1 MDNERRKIN
10 MNTQTDWNIADDL
23 PENERLYVRVIHWT
37 GDSDLLIPA
46 TTTGTNTLLPANWID
61 GAYTLA
67 DAGDSVEGWE
77 MLRLPNGMR
86 VSVMSSYLEYYTKV
100 NPEKIYK
107 THLELDH
114 MNPFQFKDTSSAS
127 PQDEEI
133 VPEAPEWLN
142 NLCNRIDALEAEVEK
157 LSAWTINAHEV
168 IEEAL
173 EDYDLNAVIENAT
186 KSRFADLEE
195 KIEELDDDRRLKY
208 EVTAIVNDVI
218 DDHDFS
224 DAVQNE
230 IDGMDFKEMVQDEIK
245 NFDLKNIVMSVLS
258 EPEFVQSLAQAMNPI
273 IRQQVAKQLHATP
286 STPEYKDAYTG
297 WKRGKGWR

>member
-1 MDNERRKIN
+1 
-10 MNTQTDWNIADDL
+10 MNIQTDWNIADDL

-67 DAGDSVEGWE
+67 DAGDAVEGWE

-107 THLELDH
+107 THIELDNL
-114 MNPFQFKDTSSAS
+114 NPFQFKDTSSAS

-142 NLCNRIDALEAEVEK
+142 NLCNRIDALETQVE
-157 LSAWTINAHEV
+157 E
-168 IEEAL
+168 L
-173 EDYDLNAVIENAT
+173 EDSKASNSEMDMMI
-186 KSRFADLEE
+186 SR
-195 KIEELDDDRRLKY
+195 ELSNFDFSETIQDEIRGY
-208 EVTAIVNDVI
+208 
-218 DDHDFS
+218 DFS
-224 DAVQNE
+224 DVVQNE
-230 IDGMDFKEMVQDEIK
+230 IDDMDFKEMVQDEIK
-245 NFDLKNIVMSVLS
+245 NFDFKKIVMSLLS
-258 EPEFVQSLAQAMNPI
+258 EKEFTQSLAQAMSTM
-273 IRQQVAKQLHATP
+273 IRQQVMRQLHA
-286 STPEYKDAYTG
+286 SKAMEAPESSSI
-297 WKRGKGWR
+297 WKNARDLGKGWR

>member
-1 MDNERRKIN
+1 
-10 MNTQTDWNIADDL
+10 MNIQTDWNIADDL

-67 DAGDSVEGWE
+67 DAGDAVEGWE

-142 NLCNRIDALEAEVEK
+142 NLCNRIDALEAKVKTLEEYTEDITPAVE
-157 LSAWTINAHEV
+157 NV
-168 IEEAL
+168 L
-173 EDYDLNAVIENAT
+173 EDYDFNYKVREA
-186 KSRFADLEE
+186 
-195 KIEELDDDRRLKY
+195 LDDLDLGEKVQ
-208 EVTAIVNDVI
+208 EAIDEIDHEEMVRDVI
-218 DDHDFS
+218 ARYDF
-224 DAVQNE
+224 
-230 IDGMDFKEMVQDEIK
+230 
-245 NFDLKNIVMSVLS
+245 KNIVMSIIES
-258 EPEFVQSLAQAMNPI
+258 PEFVHMIQNTL
-273 IRQQVAKQLHATP
+273 RQQATRFVNSEKTLKEIWDGNLP
-286 STPEYKDAYTG
+286 LYYRD
-297 WKRGKGWR
+297 KGWR

>member
-1 MDNERRKIN
+1 
-10 MNTQTDWNIADDL
+10 MNIQTDWNIADDL

-127 PQDEEI
+127 PQDEDI

-142 NLCNRIDALEAEVEK
+142 NLCNRIDALEAKVKTLEEYTEDITP
-157 LSAWTINAHEV
+157 A
-168 IEEAL
+168 IENVL
-173 EDYDLNAVIENAT
+173 EDFDFSDLVENAT

-218 DDHDFS
+218 DEHDFS
-224 DAVQNE
+224 DAVQSQ
-230 IDGMDFKEMVQDEIK
+230 IDEMDFKK
-245 NFDLKNIVMSVLS
+245 IVMSLLS
-258 EPEFVQSLAQAMNPI
+258 EKEFTQTLAQAMSSM
-273 IRQQVAKQLHATP
+273 IRQQVMRQLHA
-286 STPEYKDAYTG
+286 SKAMEAPESSSI
-297 WKRGKGWR
+297 WKNARDFGKGWR

>member
-1 MDNERRKIN
+1 
-10 MNTQTDWNIADDL
+10 MNNQNDWNIADDL
-23 PENERLYVRVIHWT
+23 PENERLYVRVVHWT

-46 TTTGTNTLLPANWID
+46 QTSGTKTLLPAEWID

-86 VSVMSSYLEYYTKV
+86 VSVMSSYLQYYTKV

-107 THLELDH
+107 THIELDNL
-114 MNPFQFKDTSSAS
+114 NPFQFKDVSNSES
-127 PQDEEI
+127 RDEEI

-218 DDHDFS
+218 DEHDFS
-224 DAVQNE
+224 DAVQSE
-230 IDGMDFKEMVQDEIK
+230 IDEMDFKEMVQDEIK
-245 NFDLKNIVMSVLS
+245 NFDFKNIVMSLLS
-258 EPEFVQSLAQAMNPI
+258 ETEFTQALAQAMNTM
-273 IRQQVAKQLHATP
+273 IRQQVMRQLHATK
-286 STPEYKDAYTG
+286 SETPESSSI
-297 WKRGKGWR
+297 WKNARDLGKGWR

>member
-1 MDNERRKIN
+1 
-10 MNTQTDWNIADDL
+10 MNIQTDWNIADDL

-67 DAGDSVEGWE
+67 DAGDAVEGWE

-114 MNPFQFKDTSSAS
+114 MNPFQFKDTSSVS

-142 NLCNRIDALEAEVEK
+142 NLCNRIDALEAQVE
-157 LSAWTINAHEV
+157 E
-168 IEEAL
+168 L
-173 EDYDLNAVIENAT
+173 EDSKASNSEMDMMI
-186 KSRFADLEE
+186 SR
-195 KIEELDDDRRLKY
+195 ELSNFDFSETIQDEIRGY
-208 EVTAIVNDVI
+208 
-218 DDHDFS
+218 DFS

-230 IDGMDFKEMVQDEIK
+230 IDDMDFKEMVQDEIK
-245 NFDLKNIVMSVLS
+245 NFDFKKIVMSLLS
-258 EPEFVQSLAQAMNPI
+258 EKEFTQSLAQAMSTM
-273 IRQQVAKQLHATP
+273 IRQQVMRQLHA
-286 STPEYKDAYTG
+286 SKAMEAPESSSI
-297 WKRGKGWR
+297 WKNARDLGKGWR

>member
-1 MDNERRKIN
+1 
-10 MNTQTDWNIADDL
+10 MNTQNDWNIADDL
-23 PENERLYVRVIHWT
+23 PENERLYVRVVHWT

-46 TTTGTNTLLPANWID
+46 TTTGTKTLLPADWID

-77 MLRLPNGMR
+77 VLRLKNGMR
-86 VSVMSSYLEYYTKV
+86 VSVMSQYLEYYTKT
-100 NPEKIYK
+100 NPDKIYK
-107 THLELDH
+107 THIELDH
-114 MNPFQFKDTSSAS
+114 MNPFQFKDTLSAS

-142 NLCNRIDALEAEVEK
+142 NLCNRIDALEAKVKTLEEYTEDITPAVE
-157 LSAWTINAHEV
+157 NV
-168 IEEAL
+168 L
-173 EDYDLNAVIENAT
+173 EDFDFSDLVENAT

-224 DAVQNE
+224 DAVQSE
-230 IDGMDFKEMVQDEIK
+230 IDEMDFKEMVQNEIK
-245 NFDLKNIVMSVLS
+245 NFDLKNIVMSVFS
-258 EPEFVQSLAQAMNPI
+258 DPEFVQVLAQAMNPI